1 MSSLQIVLSAV
12 YLLMNIISYQVMA
25 ADKVR
30 AKKHRQRVPERTLFI
45 LAALGGGLGSML
57 AMRSKRH
64 KTKHI
69 SFRLGMPFL
78 LIVNIFV
85 YGYLFFQVI

>member
-1 MSSLQIVLSAV
+1 MNSLQIVLCVV

-30 AKKHRQRVPERTLFI
+30 AKKHRQRVPERTLFT

-57 AMRSKRH
+57 AMQRKRH
-64 KTKHI
+64 KTKHW
-69 SFRLGMPFL
+69 SFRLGMPLLFL
-78 LIVNIFV
+78 VNVIV
-85 YGYLFFQVI
+85 YGYLFQAV